1 MWKNFGVPAEMMN
14 HISAKIIRYFGY
26 QERVAG
32 TRNWNYYLQWASG
45 LHISL
50 VHLISHMLDEIIDV
64 QQEAKWRSK
73 ITPTV
78 AVAIG
83 ALGVRHAHG
92 QGRPGH
98 QFLDERRGPVPVG
111 DPRGRLSS
119 FISSSYWRS
128 GDLSSRSN
136 FERHV
141 ALLSVLAQHIHHTTE
156 RRASRAAEA
165 Q

>member
-1 MWKNFGVPAEMMN
+1 MEEKELKSLSAAYLLGACARKNILNA
-14 HISAKIIRYFGY
+14 
-26 QERVAG
+26 QERKAEIKTARSVAP
-32 TRNWNYYLQWASG
+32 L
-45 LHISL
+45 
-50 VHLISHMLDEIIDV
+50 
-64 QQEAKWRSK
+64 
-73 ITPTV
+73 

-92 QGRPGH
+92 QWRPGH
-98 QFLDERRGPVPVG
+98 HFLDERRGPVPVG